1 MDGVTEQG
9 VICAVKLKGRMVPE
23 DAVGLLIPGHDVDPE
38 RGFTDPAA
46 VREASEQ
53 APGRAR
59 TIAVVHGFGEPG
71 AAEYPADLQE
81 AVRTLLRFHGHR
93 DLRSCGET
101 TRFQPSTHYLTP
113 RKYVRRSLELPQVP
127 AWSWRG
133 SLYR

>member
-9 VICAVKLKGRMVPE
+9 VIFAVKLKGRMVVE

-46 VREASEQ
+46 VREAPEQ
-53 APGRAR
+53 VPGHAR
-59 TIAVVHGFGEPG
+59 TITVVHGFGEPG
-71 AAEYPADLQE
+71 AAEYPVGFQQG
-81 AVRTLLRFHGHR
+81 VRPLLRFHGHR
-93 DLRSCGET
+93 HLRPRGET